1 MVCPGIKGFTFFCVS
16 TTWLFDGGVDN
27 DVDLFRP
34 YCRHSFYEPGS
45 MSSLTESPE
54 AAWTECLARAR
65 EGMGLDTFNSWLAG
79 ARFAGFE
86 YGTFTVEFKDDFSA
100 GFVSAHFSDR
110 LRGILAG
117 LLECPDLHFRAISAP
132 KSVPSTRRDA
142 LLPSMLRPSYTF
154 ERFIVDDNN
163 RLAYATAMSAAK
175 NMGSDLANPLFIY
188 GGVGL
193 GKTHLIQAVAHYVIT
208 HSPDLAVMY
217 ISSEEFV
224 TRLVTALTTGNKS
237 TMEVFESRFRDVHY
251 LLMDDVQFL
260 AGKDVSEH
268 KLFHIFNN
276 LYLQGRQ
283 IVLTSDRPPHEIE
296 PLEERLVSRFQ
307 SGIVA
312 DIKPPGFE
320 TRVAILS
327 QITRERRITI
337 DEDTLYFIAESV
349 KSNVRQLEGVVNL
362 LSVRSQVLN
371 MSITRELVR
380 TIIAEYLGAGTRHLN
395 PGSITGA
402 VAEAFS
408 INPAL
413 IRGKQ
418 RKRDV
423 LVPRQA
429 AMMLI
434 RELTDTP
441 LTEIGRF
448 FSGRDHSTVLNSIA
462 RIKEMVA
469 ENPSLKR
476 KIQDIR
482 ESLTS

>member
-1 MVCPGIKGFTFFCVS
+1 
-16 TTWLFDGGVDN
+16 
-27 DVDLFRP
+27 
-34 YCRHSFYEPGS
+34 
-45 MSSLTESPE
+45 
-54 AAWTECLARAR
+54 
-65 EGMGLDTFNSWLAG
+65 MGLDIYNSWLAG
-79 ARFAGFE
+79 SRFVSYE
-86 YGTFTVEFKDDFSA
+86 YNTFTVAFKDEFSA
-100 GFVSAHFSDR
+100 GFVSAHYSEK
-110 LRGILAG
+110 LRS
-117 LLECPDLHFRAISAP
+117 LLSELLDCPDLHFRAISIAP
-132 KSVPSTRRDA
+132 RNIPTRRESI
-142 LLPSMLRPSYTF
+142 LPTMLRPSYTF

-163 RLAYATAMSAAK
+163 RLAYATALSAAK
-175 NMGSDLANPLFIY
+175 NMGSDIANPLFIY

-193 GKTHLIQAVAHYVIT
+193 GKTHLIQAVAHYVST
-208 HSPDLAVMY
+208 HRPDLVCCY

-224 TRLVTALTTGNKS
+224 NQLVYAITNKR
-237 TMEVFESRFRDVHY
+237 MEEFERRFRDVHY

-260 AGKDVSEH
+260 GGKEGSER

-312 DIKPPGFE
+312 DIKPPMLE
-320 TRVAILS
+320 TRVAILT
-327 QITRERRITI
+327 QITRERSISI
-337 DEDTLYFIAESV
+337 DEDTMYFIADTV
-349 KSNVRQLEGVVNL
+349 KSNIRQLEAMINL
-362 LSVRSQVLN
+362 LAVRSQIQN
-371 MSITRELVR
+371 ISITRDLVR
-380 TIIAEYLGAGTRHLN
+380 NIIAESLGAGKRHLN

-418 RKRDV
+418 RKREI
-423 LVPRQA
+423 LIPRQVS
-429 AMMLI
+429 MMLI

-448 FSGRDHSTVLNSIA
+448 FTGRDHSTVLNSIA
-462 RIKEMVA
+462 RIKEILS

-476 KIQDIR
+476 KVQDVR
-482 ESLTS
+482 DNLTS

>member
-1 MVCPGIKGFTFFCVS
+1 
-16 TTWLFDGGVDN
+16 
-27 DVDLFRP
+27 
-34 YCRHSFYEPGS
+34 
-45 MSSLTESPE
+45 MSDSPE
-54 AAWTECLARAR
+54 ASWSECLLKTR
-65 EGMGLDTFNSWLAG
+65 EIMGLDIYNSWLAG
-79 ARFAGFE
+79 SRFVSYE
-86 YGTFTVEFKDDFSA
+86 YNTFTVAFKDEFNA
-100 GFVSAHFSDR
+100 GFVSAHYSEK
-110 LRGILAG
+110 LRSILAD
-117 LLECPDLHFRAISAP
+117 LLDCPDLHFRAISVP
-132 KSVPSTRRDA
+132 KSLPTRRESI
-142 LLPSMLRPSYTF
+142 LPTMLRPSYTF

-163 RLAYATAMSAAK
+163 RLAYATALSAAR
-175 NMGSDLANPLFIY
+175 NMGSDIANPLFIY

-193 GKTHLIQAVAHYVIT
+193 GKTHLIQAVAHYVST
-208 HSPDLAVMY
+208 HRPDLVYRY

-224 TRLVTALTTGNKS
+224 NQLVYAITNKR
-237 TMEVFESRFRDVHY
+237 MEEFERRFRDVHY

-260 AGKDVSEH
+260 GGKEGSEQ

-312 DIKPPGFE
+312 DIKPPMLE
-320 TRVAILS
+320 TRVAILT
-327 QITRERRITI
+327 QITRERSISI
-337 DEDTLYFIAESV
+337 DEDTMYFIADTV
-349 KSNVRQLEGVVNL
+349 KTNIRQLETIINL
-362 LSVRSQVLN
+362 LAVRSQIQN
-371 MSITRELVR
+371 ISITRDLVR
-380 TIIAEYLGAGTRHLN
+380 NIIAESLGAGKRHLN

-418 RKRDV
+418 RKREI
-423 LVPRQA
+423 LIPRQIS
-429 AMMLI
+429 MMLI

-448 FSGRDHSTVLNSIA
+448 FTGRDHSTVLNAIA
-462 RIKEMVA
+462 RIKEVLS

-476 KIQDIR
+476 KVQDIR
-482 ESLTS
+482 NNLTS